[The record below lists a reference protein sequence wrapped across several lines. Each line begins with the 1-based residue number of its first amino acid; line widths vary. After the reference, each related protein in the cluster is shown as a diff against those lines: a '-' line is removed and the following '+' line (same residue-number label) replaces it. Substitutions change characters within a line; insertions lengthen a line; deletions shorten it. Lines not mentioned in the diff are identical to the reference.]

1 MEKTKKDLLAEI
13 DLLYERRKDDN
24 NILMYEPELGNYLEK
39 IDGVL
44 TDNYQDQHRQHQYDI
59 SILRKNELTFLLYK
73 INKHLEKID
82 HTNNDII
89 PIHDVTEME
98 IIKVRLDREHTPI
111 AFAAK
116 INELMNIEAFE
127 TEEEA
132 IRWLESEPIE
142 LELYYEPGYG
152 LFAAEAEA
160 VESQIVISPYTGKRL
175 EYLPE
180 NNQQKV

>member
-1 MEKTKKDLLAEI
+1 MEKRKCDLLAEI
-13 DLLYERRKDDN
+13 NLIYDLRKDENGILVYDN
-24 NILMYEPELGNYLEK
+24 ETGNYLEK

-44 TDNYQDQHRQHQYDI
+44 TDNYQDQHRQQSYNI
-59 SILRKNELTFLLYK
+59 EILRKNELIFMLK
-73 INKHLEKID
+73 RINDHLNKID
-82 HTNNDII
+82 HPKDDII
-89 PIHDVTEME
+89 PIHDVDQME
-98 IIKVRLDREHTPI
+98 IIKVRLDREHTPV

-116 INELMNIEAFE
+116 INELMNLEAFE

-160 VESQIVISPYTGKRL
+160 VESGVVSSPYSGKRL
-175 EYLPE
+175 DYISD
-180 NNQQKV
+180 

>member
-1 MEKTKKDLLAEI
+1 MEKRKCDLLAEI
-13 DLLYERRKDDN
+13 KFIYDLRKDENGILVYDN
-24 NILMYEPELGNYLEK
+24 ETGNYLEQN
-39 IDGVL
+39 DGVL
-44 TDNYQDQHRQHQYDI
+44 MDNYQDQHRHHSYDI
-59 SILRKNELTFLLYK
+59 EILKKNELVFLLSK
-73 INKHLEKID
+73 INRHLNGID
-82 HTNNDII
+82 HKKNDDII
-89 PIHDVTEME
+89 PIHDVDQME

-111 AFAAK
+111 AFRAK
-116 INELMNIEAFE
+116 INELMNLEAFE

-175 EYLPE
+175 EYLP
-180 NNQQKV
+180 K

>member
-24 NILMYEPELGNYLEK
+24 NILVYDSELGNYLEK

-44 TDNYQDQHRQHQYDI
+44 TDNYQDQHRQQSYNI
-59 SILRKNELTFLLYK
+59 EILRKNELMFMLKRVNDYL
-73 INKHLEKID
+73 NRID
-82 HTNNDII
+82 HPKDDII
-89 PIHDVTEME
+89 PIHDVDQME

-111 AFAAK
+111 AFRAK
-116 INELMNIEAFE
+116 INELMNLEAFE

-132 IRWLESEPIE
+132 IKWLESEPIE

-180 NNQQKV
+180 

>member
-1 MEKTKKDLLAEI
+1 MAEKTKQQLLAEI

-24 NILMYEPELGNYLEK
+24 NILVYDPELGNYLEK

-44 TDNYQDQHRQHQYDI
+44 TDNYQDQHRQQSYNI
-59 SILRKNELTFLLYK
+59 EILRKNELMFLLK
-73 INKHLEKID
+73 RINDHLNRID
-82 HTNNDII
+82 HPKDDII
-89 PIHDVTEME
+89 PIHDVDQME
-98 IIKVRLDREHTPI
+98 IIKVRLDREHTPV

-116 INELMNIEAFE
+116 INELMNLEAFE
-127 TEEEA
+127 TEDEA
-132 IRWLESEPIE
+132 IKWLESEPID

-180 NNQQKV
+180 